1 MAVFKFNFIIMFLPI
16 LGIDGSE
23 LALFVEP
30 HPSDICQIISLLY
43 TRNYFIFI
51 FRIALLP
58 SPTHSTLYPGREAVN
73 IAKFVLP
80 HWLGNAA
87 TR

>member
-1 MAVFKFNFIIMFLPI
+1 MAVFKLNFIIMFLPI

-30 HPSDICQIISLLY
+30 HPSDICQNDKLIISILFLGS
-43 TRNYFIFI
+43 
-51 FRIALLP
+51 ALLVP